1 MFITFISSLALLLII
16 FLGLLLFIVLNFNI
30 LLWFDKYIDYKNG
43 KCTHNKTMPSDL
55 FLTVIFTLIVVGM
68 LYGIAFI
75 NLVTYFFY
83 TTVRLYTYT

>member
-1 MFITFISSLALLLII
+1 MD
-16 FLGLLLFIVLNFNI
+16 NI
-30 LLWFDKYIDYKNG
+30 KVCG
-43 KCTHNKTMPSDL
+43 KCKHNKTMPSDL
-55 FLTVIFTLIVVGM
+55 FLTVVFTLIVVGM

>member
-1 MFITFISSLALLLII
+1 MFITFISSLTLLLII

-43 KCTHNKTMPSDL
+43 KCTHNKTMSSDL
-55 FLTVIFTLIVVGM
+55 FITVVFTLIFVCM
-68 LYGIAFI
+68 IYGIVFI

-83 TTVRLYTYT
+83 TSVRLYTYT